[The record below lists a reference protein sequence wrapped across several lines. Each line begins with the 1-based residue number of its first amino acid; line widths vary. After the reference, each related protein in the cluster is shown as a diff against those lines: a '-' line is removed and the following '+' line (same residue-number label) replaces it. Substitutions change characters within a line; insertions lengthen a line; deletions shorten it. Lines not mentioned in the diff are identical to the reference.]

1 MSEVLNILKELQ
13 TVEDDSALDIL
24 VPSVNKVVKFKPL
37 SVKQHHEILKCSID
51 GVTGSI
57 KLAIILNKIIIE
69 NSLESIDF
77 AVYDAEW
84 ILLQLRKHSLGK
96 TVTIDEKEYSLDELT
111 KNVTDFKYSH
121 TVSYKGVDVLL
132 TVPTLKLD
140 IEVSDACFKD
150 ISKSASDDTKLS
162 ETISSMLSYEII
174 KFIKSISVKDSIIN
188 FSDIT
193 TTEKKKLLESI
204 PLAINNKIT
213 EYIASYRKNEQ
224 TSYTFSDGALLT
236 IDGDFLT
243 RA

>member
-57 KLAIILNKIIIE
+57 NE

>member
-77 AVYDAEW
+77 TVYDAEW
-84 ILLQLRKHSLGK
+84 ILLQLRKHCIGK
-96 TVTIDEKEYSLDELT
+96 SVSIDNKEYSLDELA
-111 KNVTDFKYSH
+111 KNASDFEYNH
-121 TVSYKGVDVLL
+121 TVSYKGVEVLL

-140 IEVSDACFKD
+140 IEISEACYKD
-150 ISKSASDDTKLS
+150 IGKSVDDDTKLS

-174 KFIKSISVKDSIIN
+174 KFIKSII
-188 FSDIT
+188 
-193 TTEKKKLLESI
+193 
-204 PLAINNKIT
+204 
-213 EYIASYRKNEQ
+213 
-224 TSYTFSDGALLT
+224 
-236 IDGDFLT
+236 
-243 RA
+243 

>member
-13 TVEDDSALDIL
+13 SVEDDSAVDII
-24 VPSVNKVVKFKPL
+24 VPSVNKLVKFKPL

-77 AVYDAEW
+77 TVYDAEW
-84 ILLQLRKHSLGK
+84 ILLQLRKHSFGN
-96 TVTIDEKEYSLDELT
+96 TVTIEDRVYNLDDLT

-121 TVSYKGVDVLL
+121 TIFYKGVEVLL
-132 TVPTLKLD
+132 TVPSLKLD
-140 IEVSDACFKD
+140 IEVSEACYKD
-150 ISKSASDDTKLS
+150 IAKSAADDTKIS

-174 KFIKSISVKDSIIN
+174 KFIKSISVKENIIN

-204 PLAINNKIT
+204 PLSINNKIT
-213 EYIASYRKNEQ
+213 EFIASYRQNEQ
-224 TSYTFSDGALLT
+224 TSYTFDDGTLLT